1 MSISEYYDKT
11 GEVLI
16 NVLHRELQAAS
27 VPIDGTAWLELYEQV
42 RVDYQDSATSGDMTA
57 GEAIVAAHVPIDPIQ
72 EVADAAETNAG
83 NIPGWAHWTEAEA
96 ETWFN
101 TNIDTPLADARTS
114 IDGLAALNITTFKAV
129 INGLLDI
136 LDSMATMIWAM
147 ARMIIALRNK
157 TWPNLQ
163 E

>member
-57 GEAIVAAHVPIDPIQ
+57 GEAIVAAHVPVDPIQ
-72 EVADAAETNAG
+72 EVANGAEGQASS
-83 NIPGWAHWTEAEA
+83 IPGWADWTEAHFL
-96 ETWFN
+96 TWYG
-101 TNIDTPLADARTS
+101 TTID
-114 IDGLAALNITTFKAV
+114 DGITALTGTIPAAAIAVLEDMATVQKAV
-129 INGLLDI
+129 V
-136 LDSMATMIWAM
+136 
-147 ARMIIALRNK
+147 RMTIALRNK
-157 TWPNLQ
+157 NWPNLQ
-163 E
+163 EEE